1 VPFNDCHLIR
11 RLAVQA
17 ATACIAV
24 AAGLGARMDQDT
36 IQALAQQIAQQL
48 PTWSWQALVVQMVL
62 AVVAFG
68 AGIVFAQHRSQNPS
82 GKVHSLDSSRAKA
95 AEGVALDEGWRE
107 REWAKLRRAKLEV
120 LVNRMHDCERF
131 VEPTAGSNMGDRDP
145 LAELQVI
152 TTLYF
157 PELKAEV
164 DRYLERCRTRA
175 SRVPRTTDVNEFG
188 LADLEAARDQL
199 SAAAQGLT
207 TRIMG
212 VAA

>member
-1 VPFNDCHLIR
+1 
-11 RLAVQA
+11 
-17 ATACIAV
+17 
-24 AAGLGARMDQDT
+24 MDQDT
-36 IQALAQQIAQQL
+36 IQVLAQQIAQQL

-62 AVVAFG
+62 TVVAFG
-68 AGIVFAQHRSQNPS
+68 AGIVFAQHRSQNATRKAD
-82 GKVHSLDSSRAKA
+82 GLDSSHAKTA
-95 AEGVALDEGWRE
+95 DSVALEEGWRE

-131 VEPTAGSNMGDRDP
+131 VEPTAGSDVGDRDP

-164 DRYLERCRTRA
+164 DRYLERCRARRSGA
-175 SRVPRTTDVNEFG
+175 SKTDIEGFG

-199 SAAAQGLT
+199 SAAAQSLT

>member
-1 VPFNDCHLIR
+1 
-11 RLAVQA
+11 
-17 ATACIAV
+17 
-24 AAGLGARMDQDT
+24 MDQDT
-36 IQALAQQIAQQL
+36 IQTLAQQIAQQL
-48 PTWSWQALVVQMVL
+48 PTWSWQAVVVQMVL
-62 AVVAFG
+62 TVVAFG
-68 AGIVFAQHRSQNPS
+68 AGIIFAQHRLQNATR
-82 GKVHSLDSSRAKA
+82 KVDGPDSLRAKT
-95 AEGVALDEGWRE
+95 AEGVALEKGWRE

-131 VEPTAGSNMGDRDP
+131 VEPTAGSNVGDRDP

-164 DRYLERCRTRA
+164 DRYLEQCRARTSGA
-175 SRVPRTTDVNEFG
+175 PGTTDVNEFG
-188 LADLEAARDQL
+188 LTDLEAARDQL